1 MSETKRPNAQ
11 GVGSHPLAFEI
22 GVGVDTEDLLLTQMC
37 CMAFEDTAE
46 ASMLLIKD
54 ILQTVE
60 AEHPG
65 TWRKIIT
72 HVTLLMMMPDDV

>member
-1 MSETKRPNAQ
+1 
-11 GVGSHPLAFEI
+11 
-22 GVGVDTEDLLLTQMC
+22 
-37 CMAFEDTAE
+37 
-46 ASMLLIKD
+46 MLLIKD